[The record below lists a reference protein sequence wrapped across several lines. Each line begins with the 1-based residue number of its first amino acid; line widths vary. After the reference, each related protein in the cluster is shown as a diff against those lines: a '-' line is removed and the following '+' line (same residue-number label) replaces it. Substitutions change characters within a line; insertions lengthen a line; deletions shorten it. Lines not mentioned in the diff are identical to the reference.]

1 MKRSGIARWLL
12 RQSNKHRNPARRGEQ
27 SLTEWLLRLPSLLRS
42 TWQDSFVPIL
52 QRLAYP
58 LASVTA
64 IVLVGM
70 AGYVWLE
77 GWSWFDSLYMTIITL
92 ATIGYGETHP
102 LHTSGRVFTLLL
114 IVVGVAVFGFLISNL
129 TQAVIETGIRSA
141 LGRRKLFKDI
151 SSLKNH
157 YILCGAGR
165 VGMRVVDELHRKK
178 VDFVVIE
185 RDEIVA
191 EKLLTKGHL
200 VLIGDAT
207 DETVFEGAGVRT
219 ARALIT
225 TASSDAENVYITL
238 TARGMNPNIHIVARA
253 NDQAAERQLLR
264 AGANKVISPVLI
276 GSHRLAQA
284 ALSPAVADFLELTT
298 MTETLDLNFEQILI
312 GDHSSLAGVKLKES
326 GIRTEHN
333 AMVVAITP
341 RAGGMIFNPSGDQV
355 LHAGDLLIAIGTHSG
370 LAKLA
375 EIADYHPGQTA
386 KLK

>member
-1 MKRSGIARWLL
+1 M
-12 RQSNKHRNPARRGEQ
+12 
-27 SLTEWLLRLPSLLRS
+27 LLRLPSLLHS
-42 TWQDSFVPIL
+42 TWQDSLLPIL
-52 QRLAYP
+52 QRLTYP
-58 LASVTA
+58 LISVTA

-70 AGYVWLE
+70 TGYVWLE
-77 GWSWFDSLYMTIITL
+77 GWSWFDSLYMTVITL

-102 LHTSGRVFTLLL
+102 LSNGGRAFTLLL

-129 TQAVIETGIRSA
+129 TQAVIESGIRSA

-165 VGMRVVDELHRKK
+165 VGMRVVDELYRKN

-185 RDEIVA
+185 RDESVA

-207 DETVFEGAGVRT
+207 DETVFEGAGVRC

-225 TASSDAENVYITL
+225 TASGDAENVYITL
-238 TARGMNPNIHIVARA
+238 TARGMNPNLHIVARA

-312 GDHSSLAGVKLKES
+312 GDHSTLVGMMLKES
-326 GIRTEHN
+326 GIRSEHN

-341 RAGGMIFNPSGDQV
+341 RAGAMVFNPSGDQV
-355 LHAGDLLIAIGTHSG
+355 LQAGDLLIAIGTRNG

-375 EIADYHPGQTA
+375 EIADYHPGRTA